1 MRSVRALLFLV
12 GLIGCSKDPVPPAQL
27 PVVRLARDADGRV
40 RVETS
45 GFPAPLRAI
54 ELHLN
59 AEGDAVVM
67 DAVEAATGLALD
79 TTKLAM
85 HGAQEAILFA
95 SDKRGVRLPP
105 SGVIARFA
113 AHEPSSAGVPSA
125 RLKIGRAVVV
135 DTAGNKVEV
144 ELGQPLSL
152 R

>member
-1 MRSVRALLFLV
+1 MRSLGTLLLLGLV
-12 GLIGCSKDPVPPAQL
+12 ACSKDPAPPAQL

-45 GFPAPLRAI
+45 GFSAPLRAI
-54 ELHLN
+54 ELHLS
-59 AEGDAVVM
+59 AEGDPVVM
-67 DAVEAATGLALD
+67 DAVEPATGLALD

-105 SGVIARFA
+105 SGIIVRFS
-113 AHEPSSAGVPSA
+113 AHEPSGAAVPSA
-125 RLKIGRAVVV
+125 RLKIGSAVVV
-135 DTAGNKVEV
+135 DTAGNKVEI